1 MPKFKMEKNLF
12 GFVQNV
18 TKDVSLNS
26 VLYLIEKDRKQKLE
40 MNPSSA
46 FRKKKANSVLEKR
59 NIITNILEDIK
70 DYKIKRRE
78 LKDANRKLGTFL
90 ITYCS
95 GCREEY
101 ELFKNSIYLDNEG
114 NPIEKTWANYFLYQD
129 KDYCCETCEF
139 TTFKLKKNDEEFI
152 NKYNSLY
159 DHRFKTLT
167 EYNTLGIEYRVALEQ
182 KQTLLESF
190 EEMIKI
196 HKETVAIL
204 IFKKNDIQWHINIIQ
219 LSVILISCIMTIF
232 ETSQKFLEQYVD
244 AQILLIFPI
253 VLSSYI
259 GLVLAIGRFFKYDD
273 KNEKIIKL
281 IEKYSF
287 IINKIRQ
294 KSDNFENFDFK
305 LKELSKW
312 KVFLDM
318 DEKDN
323 IGDIL
328 LKANEEKDLVLT
340 PKELVFYK
348 KKYTKT
354 RLKEL
359 IESKNFTELGELI
372 KSNEYPDMA
381 ISQLTQDIILKRN
394 CCKYYF
400 CFMWLC
406 YDRDYVDYDK
416 TVLKNAI
423 FFLKSN
429 DKYNNDKMLTN
440 KEVNTNDSEMNKELR
455 ALVDVMQ
462 QKLDAIELE
471 KEQEKKINRIKVE
484 EKQKREKKEIAKS
497 KLKSSRTPAAWEG
510 GSDDESDDDYY
521 RSKRSSRGNHRHRV
535 GDKVEAKP
543 RGWDGYYPGSIT
555 RKNPDGT
562 YDIKF
567 NAGDR
572 KSGVKESEIKDSLSW
587 DDSEDDYRSRRR
599 DRRDQYGRWQGRRPL
614 SPSRRERDDRMSSSN
629 KLREGD
635 RVEAK
640 CVGWTKYFRG
650 EIMRVNSDNTY
661 DIRFDDGERKRR
673 VGKDLIRSLD
683 GDWDRDRDRRSSS
696 SSRLREGDK
705 VEAKCA
711 GWIKYYKG
719 VITRANRD
727 NTYDIM
733 FDGGEH
739 KRGIS
744 KDKVRSLGGK
754 KAFLP
759 NDRVIAKIGNKWKKC
774 IIERLF
780 CRGADGDMYYDLR
793 DCETGETHGSNYRK
807 ISEKFVKEENSK
819 NLKLLIT
826 EKITNKSGFAD
837 HHVINISGGDISGND
852 ISGNDISGNNL

>member
-1 MPKFKMEKNLF
+1 
-12 GFVQNV
+12 
-18 TKDVSLNS
+18 
-26 VLYLIEKDRKQKLE
+26 
-40 MNPSSA
+40 
-46 FRKKKANSVLEKR
+46 
-59 NIITNILEDIK
+59 
-70 DYKIKRRE
+70 
-78 LKDANRKLGTFL
+78 
-90 ITYCS
+90 
-95 GCREEY
+95 
-101 ELFKNSIYLDNEG
+101 
-114 NPIEKTWANYFLYQD
+114 
-129 KDYCCETCEF
+129 
-139 TTFKLKKNDEEFI
+139 
-152 NKYNSLY
+152 
-159 DHRFKTLT
+159 
-167 EYNTLGIEYRVALEQ
+167 
-182 KQTLLESF
+182 
-190 EEMIKI
+190 
-196 HKETVAIL
+196 
-204 IFKKNDIQWHINIIQ
+204 
-219 LSVILISCIMTIF
+219 MTIF
-232 ETSQKFLEQYVD
+232 ETSQKFLAQYVD

-510 GSDDESDDDYY
+510 GTDDESDDDYY

-567 NAGDR
+567 KDGDR
-572 KSGVKESEIKDSLSW
+572 KSGVKESEIKK
-587 DDSEDDYRSRRR
+587 ED
-599 DRRDQYGRWQGRRPL
+599 
-614 SPSRRERDDRMSSSN
+614 
-629 KLREGD
+629 
-635 RVEAK
+635 
-640 CVGWTKYFRG
+640 
-650 EIMRVNSDNTY
+650 
-661 DIRFDDGERKRR
+661 
-673 VGKDLIRSLD
+673 
-683 GDWDRDRDRRSSS
+683 
-696 SSRLREGDK
+696 
-705 VEAKCA
+705 
-711 GWIKYYKG
+711 
-719 VITRANRD
+719 
-727 NTYDIM
+727 
-733 FDGGEH
+733 
-739 KRGIS
+739 
-744 KDKVRSLGGK
+744 
-754 KAFLP
+754 
-759 NDRVIAKIGNKWKKC
+759 
-774 IIERLF
+774 
-780 CRGADGDMYYDLR
+780 
-793 DCETGETHGSNYRK
+793 
-807 ISEKFVKEENSK
+807 
-819 NLKLLIT
+819 
-826 EKITNKSGFAD
+826 
-837 HHVINISGGDISGND
+837 
-852 ISGNDISGNNL
+852 